1 MSVELSHSNGTRL
14 SRGRTVFL
22 VALIGGVFLI
32 YAVYLFFLQIVNGS
46 EYQSKARQVALRTVT
61 IPAQRGEIY
70 DRNYD
75 TPLVTNIDSFAL
87 DIVPA
92 ELPREREDEILGT
105 LAEILGTTKDRLLSK
120 IPSNL
125 RHGYQAVELASGLSF
140 ETIAFIAER
149 IDEFPGITWHNKPI
163 RNYLQGGSI
172 AHVIGY
178 VGDITREEI
187 QILYNKGYDFGAVLG
202 KSGIERQYDMV
213 LRGKDGKLYRTV
225 DVRGRRV
232 DTGPQEEDPP
242 TLGNDI
248 VLTIDRRI
256 QEVAEQ
262 ALGNRIGS
270 VVALRPG
277 TGEVLALVSYPWYDA
292 NSFYSEN
299 SAASFTKLS
308 LDPTFPFLNRAIQSH
323 YSPASTFKVLLT
335 TAVLEEQAFSK
346 DQIVNCTGTYTIG
359 DRVLNCHKK
368 TGHGPLDLYG
378 ALAQSCNVYFAT
390 VGTEHLGIDIIADYA
405 RRFGL
410 GERTGIDLPGEI
422 TGIVPNPQW
431 KQKTYNSPWVGG
443 DTVNVSIGQGY
454 LAVTPIQIANMI
466 AMIVNDGVVYRPHL
480 VKEIRDPLSG
490 QVIESIEPEV
500 FRTTQLHPDTFA
512 QVREAMR
519 GVITDGTANVVITT
533 KAVEVAG
540 KTGTGEVGLDGNWH
554 SWFAAYAPY
563 GSTKIEDQV
572 VVVVMVEAA
581 NDWEWWGPYAANI
594 IFQAIYANQSFEES
608 VNALNLQWL
617 FRQR

>member
-1 MSVELSHSNGTRL
+1 MSVELSHSSGTRL
-14 SRGRTVFL
+14 SKGRIVFLGVLTGIVFL
-22 VALIGGVFLI
+22 V
-32 YAVYLFFLQIVNGS
+32 YAIYLFFLQIVNGS

-70 DRNYD
+70 DRHVD
-75 TPLVTNIDSFAL
+75 TPLVTNVDSFAL
-87 DIVPA
+87 DIIPA
-92 ELPREREDEILGT
+92 EVPREREDEILGT
-105 LAEILGTTKDRLLSK
+105 LADILGTTKEKLFAK

-125 RHGYQAVELASGLSF
+125 RQGYQAIELASGLSF
-140 ETIAFIAER
+140 DTIAYIAEH
-149 IDEFPGITWHNKPI
+149 IDVFPGITWHNKPI
-163 RNYLQGGSI
+163 RNYLQSGSI

-202 KSGIERQYDMV
+202 KSGIEKQYDLV
-213 LRGKDGKLYRTV
+213 LRGKDGKRYRTV

-232 DTGPQEEDPP
+232 DTGAQEEDPP
-242 TLGNDI
+242 DLGNDI
-248 VLTIDRRI
+248 VLTIDRKI
-256 QEVAEQ
+256 QLLAEQ
-262 ALGNRIGS
+262 ALGNRVGS
-270 VVALRPG
+270 VVVLRPG

-299 SAASFTKLS
+299 SSASFTKLS
-308 LDPTFPFLNRAIQSH
+308 LDPTFPFLNRTIQSH

-335 TAVLEEQAFSK
+335 TAVLEEQAFPK
-346 DQIVNCTGTYTIG
+346 DQIINCTGTYVIG

-390 VGTEHLGIDIIADYA
+390 VGTEYLGIDIIADYA

-422 TGIVPNPQW
+422 PGLVPNPQW

-443 DTVNVSIGQGY
+443 DTVNASIGQGY
-454 LAVTPIQIANMI
+454 LTVTPIQVANMI

-480 VKEIRDPLSG
+480 VKEIRDPVNGEIL
-490 QVIESIEPEV
+490 ESIEPEV
-500 FRTTQLHPDTFA
+500 LRTTQLHPDTFA

-533 KAVEVAG
+533 DAVKIAG
-540 KTGTGEVGLDGNWH
+540 KTGTGEVGLEENWH

-563 GSTKIEDQV
+563 GSTNIEDQV
-572 VVVVMVEAA
+572 VVVVMVEAT

-594 IFQAIYANQSFEES
+594 IFQSIYADQSFEES
-608 VNALNLQWL
+608 VSALNLQWL
-617 FRQR
+617 FRQQ

>member
-1 MSVELSHSNGTRL
+1 MSVELSHSSGTRL
-14 SRGRTVFL
+14 SKGRIVFLGVLTGIVFL
-22 VALIGGVFLI
+22 V
-32 YAVYLFFLQIVNGS
+32 YAIYLFFLQIVNGS

-70 DRNYD
+70 DRHVD
-75 TPLVTNIDSFAL
+75 TPLVTNVDSFAL
-87 DIVPA
+87 DIIPA
-92 ELPREREDEILGT
+92 EVPREREDEILGT
-105 LAEILGTTKDRLLSK
+105 LADILGTTKEKLFAK

-125 RHGYQAVELASGLSF
+125 RQGYQAIELASGLSF
-140 ETIAFIAER
+140 DTIAYIAEH
-149 IDEFPGITWHNKPI
+149 IDVFPGITWHNKPI
-163 RNYLQGGSI
+163 RNYLQSGSI

-202 KSGIERQYDMV
+202 KSGIEKQYDLV
-213 LRGKDGKLYRTV
+213 LRGKDGKRYRTV

-232 DTGPQEEDPP
+232 DTGAQEEDPP
-242 TLGNDI
+242 DLGNDI
-248 VLTIDRRI
+248 VLTIDRKI
-256 QEVAEQ
+256 QLLAEQ
-262 ALGNRIGS
+262 ALGNRVGS
-270 VVALRPG
+270 VVVLRPG

-299 SAASFTKLS
+299 SSASFTKLS
-308 LDPTFPFLNRAIQSH
+308 LDPTFPFLNRTIQSH

-335 TAVLEEQAFSK
+335 TAVLEEQAFPK
-346 DQIVNCTGTYTIG
+346 DQIINCTGTYVIG

-390 VGTEHLGIDIIADYA
+390 VGTEYLGIDIIADYA

-422 TGIVPNPQW
+422 PGLVPNPQW

-443 DTVNVSIGQGY
+443 DTVNASIGQGY
-454 LAVTPIQIANMI
+454 LTVTPIQVANMI

-480 VKEIRDPLSG
+480 VKEIRNPVNGEIL
-490 QVIESIEPEV
+490 ESIEPEV
-500 FRTTQLHPDTFA
+500 LRTTQLHPDTFA

-533 KAVEVAG
+533 DAVKIAG
-540 KTGTGEVGLDGNWH
+540 KTGTGEVGLEENWH

-563 GSTKIEDQV
+563 GSTNIEDQV
-572 VVVVMVEAA
+572 VVVVMVEAT

-594 IFQAIYANQSFEES
+594 IFQSIYADQSFEES
-608 VNALNLQWL
+608 VSALNLQWL
-617 FRQR
+617 FRQQ